1 MLIGQVFSKMERF
14 MSEENPNLNHNQS
27 RKMPNK
33 NYLRGRRKEYKIMD
47 ELEKE
52 GYPLV
57 MRTAGSHS
65 PVDVIAIKEMS
76 VVEGFGLCFIGK
88 LIQSKVGGKY
98 KSVKKYPTTI
108 ETPNGSLIVERWE
121 YPSNAKTTKKTNKT
135 NIQPLKQTKRV
146 EERRSNTRKSKAVV
160 NRRSSKRSK

>member
-1 MLIGQVFSKMERF
+1 
-14 MSEENPNLNHNQS
+14 
-27 RKMPNK
+27 MPNN
-33 NYLRGRRKEYKIMD
+33 NYRRGRAREYKIMD
-47 ELEKE
+47 ELREE

-76 VVEGFGLCFIGK
+76 LVEGFGLCFIGK
-88 LIQSKVGGKY
+88 LVQSKVGGKY
-98 KSVKKYPTTI
+98 KGVKKYPTTI

-121 YPSNAKTTKKTNKT
+121 YPSNVKATKKTTKTVL
-135 NIQPLKQTKRV
+135 QPLKHTKRV
-146 EERRSNTRKSKAVV
+146 EERKSKTRKGKAMV